1 MPRLLPYILILL
13 IITGFSCR
21 KDFDYVDSD
30 GELEFSKDT
39 VFLDTVFSTI
49 GSSTYSLKVY
59 NRSSTDL
66 NIPFIGLESGQS
78 SSYRL
83 NVDGEAGKTFTNI
96 PLLAKDSLYVFI
108 ETTFDIST
116 LNQDEFLYTDVL
128 QFGTGALIQEVPL
141 VTLIKDAVFLY
152 PATLSNGS
160 KETLLLGLDQNGEEI
175 RVQGF
180 DLEDTELNFSANKPY
195 VIYGYAAV
203 PDGKVLSMAA
213 GTRVHF
219 HKGSG
224 IFVKPG
230 GSLQVNGE
238 QSTDLELL
246 ENEVIFEGDRLE
258 PEFENVPGQWG
269 LLWLSEGSMN
279 HTINHLTI
287 KNATIGI
294 LAEGNPSSDPPFLEL
309 RNSQIHNSSL
319 VNLWGRN
326 THIQGQNLV
335 LGNAG
340 NASLFCNLGGSYEF
354 LHTTIANYWS
364 NGFRTG
370 AALQINNFEEIS
382 GQQIVSEDLLQANF
396 ANCIIVGNTRS
407 ELFLESNG
415 VNAFA
420 FNFSHCLLNYGDENS
435 DPLYDFKNDTLYN
448 NLFLNLKANFLST
461 VNNDFRLI
469 DNSEIIG
476 VGDLNT
482 AQMVPLDLLGM
493 DRTIAP
499 DLGAFQAISE
509 E

>member
-21 KDFDYVDSD
+21 KDFDYIDSN
-30 GELEFSKDT
+30 GQLEFSKDT

-59 NRSSTDL
+59 NRSATDL
-66 NIPFIGLESGQS
+66 NIPFIGLEGGQG

-83 NVDGEAGKTFTNI
+83 NVDGEAGKAFTNI

-108 ETTFDIST
+108 ETNFDVSS
-116 LNQDEFLYTDVL
+116 LNQNEFLYTDVIL
-128 QFGTGALIQEVPL
+128 FGDGTQNQEVPL
-141 VTLIKDAVFLY
+141 VTLVKDAVFLY
-152 PATLSNGS
+152 PATLANGS
-160 KETLLLGLDQNGEEI
+160 KETLLLGLDRNGEEI

-180 DLEDTELNFSANKPY
+180 DLEDAELNFTADKPY

-203 PDGKVLSMAA
+203 PNGKVLSMAA

-219 HKGSG
+219 HKDSG

-238 QSTDLELL
+238 LSTNQELL

-258 PEFENVPGQWG
+258 PEFTNVPGQWG
-269 LLWLSEGSMN
+269 LLWLSDGSLN
-279 HTINHLTI
+279 HTINYLTI
-287 KNATIGI
+287 RNATIGI
-294 LAEGNPSSDPPFLEL
+294 LAEGNPSADPPILDL

-370 AALQINNFEEIS
+370 AALQINNFEEIP
-382 GQQIVSEDLLQANF
+382 GQQSVSGDLLQANF
-396 ANCIIVGNTRS
+396 VNCIIDGNTSS
-407 ELFLESNG
+407 ELLLQNNG
-415 VNAFA
+415 INTFA
-420 FNFSHCLLNYGDENS
+420 FKFSHSFLKYQDENP
-435 DPLYDFKNDTLYN
+435 DPLYDFNDTTYYD
-448 NLFLNLKANFLST
+448 NLFLNLSVNFQST
-461 VNNDFRLI
+461 AKNDFRLLDI
-469 DNSEIIG
+469 SDIIG

-482 AQMVPLDLLGM
+482 AQIVPVDLLGT
-493 DRTIAP
+493 DRTMAA
-499 DLGAFQAISE
+499 DLGAYQAISE